1 MTKIKLLSTKHSL
14 PKYQGI
20 GETLIKQILS
30 GEFAL
35 NTLLPTEKQL
45 CEQFIISRH
54 TAREALR
61 YVEKTGLVERK
72 QGSGTLVKRTTMPE
86 QINQFINSVK
96 DLLAFGQNTR
106 FEVQVSDIIC
116 LEEPIAKLLNTDK
129 GQECIHLG
137 GVRFEPHDKKPIC
150 YSNIYRRPHLDEV
163 DEKLKDTKTAIYAV
177 IEALDDSKIGKIEQ
191 QISACLL
198 TKPLAAQLGAPI
210 NSAAMKITRRYFGLK
225 DEELILVAESIYPA
239 KRFSFSSVLYPNK

>member
-1 MTKIKLLSTKHSL
+1 MTKIKSLATKHTL
-14 PKYQGI
+14 PKYQDI
-20 GETLIKQILS
+20 GETLIRQILA
-30 GEFAL
+30 GEYAL

-45 CEQFIISRH
+45 CEQFSISRH

-61 YVEKTGLVERK
+61 HVEKTGLVERK
-72 QGSGTLVKRTTMPE
+72 QGSGTLVKRSTMPE

-106 FEVQVSDIIC
+106 FEVQVSDMIT
-116 LEEPIAKLLNTDK
+116 LDEQMAELLDSVT
-129 GQECIHLG
+129 GQECIHIG

-150 YSNIYRRPHLDEV
+150 YSNIYRRPHQDEV

-177 IEALDDSKIGKIEQ
+177 IEALDDKKIGKIEQ

-198 TKPLAAQLGAPI
+198 PESLASQLGATAD
-210 NSAAMKITRRYFGLK
+210 SAAMKITRRYYSLS
-225 DEELILVAESIYPA
+225 DDDLILVAQSIYPA
-239 KRFSFSSVLYPNK
+239 KRFSFTSVLYPNK

>member
-1 MTKIKLLSTKHSL
+1 MLSTKHSL

-20 GETLIKQILS
+20 GEALIKQILS
-30 GEFAL
+30 GECAL

-45 CEQFIISRH
+45 CEQCGISRH

-72 QGSGTLVKRTTMPE
+72 QGSGTLVKRNTMPE

-106 FEVQVSDIIC
+106 FEVQVSDMIT
-116 LEEPIAKLLNTDK
+116 LDETLATLLDSRS
-129 GQECIHLG
+129 GQECSHVG

-150 YSNIYRRPHLDEV
+150 YSNIYRRPHQDHV
-163 DEKLKDTKTAIYAV
+163 DEKFKDIKTAIYAV
-177 IEALDDSKIGKIEQ
+177 IEALYDNKIGKIEQ
-191 QISACLL
+191 QITACLL
-198 TKPLAAQLGAPI
+198 PEPLATQLGTSV
-210 NSAAMKITRRYFGLK
+210 NSAAMKITRRYFGLI
-225 DEELILVAESIYPA
+225 DGDLILAAESIYPA
-239 KRFSFSSVLYPNK
+239 KRFSLSSVLYPSK

>member
-1 MTKIKLLSTKHSL
+1 MTKIKLLSSKYSL

-20 GETLIKQILS
+20 GETLIKQILA
-30 GEFAL
+30 GDFAL

-45 CEQFIISRH
+45 CEQFTISRH

-72 QGSGTLVKRTTMPE
+72 QGSGTLVKRNTMPE

-106 FEVQVSDIIC
+106 FEVQVSDMIT
-116 LEEPIAKLLNTDK
+116 LDESLARLLNTRI
-129 GQECIHLG
+129 GQECIHVG

-150 YSNIYRRPHLDEV
+150 YSNIYRRPHQDEV
-163 DEKLKDTKTAIYAV
+163 DKKLKNTKTAIYAV

-198 TKPLAAQLGAPI
+198 TKQLATQLGAPD

-225 DEELILVAESIYPA
+225 DDDLILAAESIYPA
-239 KRFSFSSVLYPNK
+239 KRFSFSSVLYPTK

>member
-20 GETLIKQILS
+20 GETLINQILA

-45 CEQFIISRH
+45 CEQFAISRH

-72 QGSGTLVKRTTMPE
+72 QGSGTLVTRNTMPE

-106 FEVQVSDIIC
+106 FEVQVSDMIT
-116 LEEPIAKLLNTDK
+116 LDGSTAALLNSQQ
-129 GQECIHLG
+129 GQECIHIG

-150 YSNIYRRPHLDEV
+150 YSNIYRHPHLDEV

-177 IEALDDSKIGKIEQ
+177 IEALDDKKIGKIEQ

-198 TKPLAAQLGAPI
+198 PESLASQLDASTD
-210 NSAAMKITRRYFGLK
+210 SAAMKITRRYFSLK
-225 DEELILVAESIYPA
+225 EDDLILVAESIYPA
-239 KRFSFSSVLYPNK
+239 KRFSFTSVLYPNK